1 MENILDLEIKF
12 FNQVDKHES
21 QAKQAD
27 YKAGFA
33 GHGNRDEGQGAVG
46 TNYVKT
52 KPDSEYNYWWWFSSN
67 FSHSFQSQQEML
79 QT

>member
-1 MENILDLEIKF
+1 M
-12 FNQVDKHES
+12 QVDKHES

-33 GHGNRDEGQGAVG
+33 GHGDRDDVVGPVG

-52 KPDSEYNYWWWFSSN
+52 KPDSTFTLSYFHFLILIFSS
-67 FSHSFQSQQEML
+67 SKKCLKSEVKV
-79 QT
+79 

>member
-1 MENILDLEIKF
+1 M
-12 FNQVDKHES
+12 QVDKHES

-33 GHGNRDEGQGAVG
+33 GHAERDDVIGPVG

-52 KPDSEYNYWWWFSSN
+52 KPDSKIYYIDIFTISN
-67 FSHSFQSQQEML
+67 SV
-79 QT
+79 